1 MRHLVLLVV
10 FFLSFSIQ
18 SGASDLVKVRSA
30 FSVKETAD
38 RFESILKAKK
48 FTIFNRID
56 HSKGAQG
63 VGLDLRP
70 TELILFGNPKVG
82 TQLML
87 ARQTT
92 AIDLPMKALVYQ
104 DKKGQVWLAYNSA
117 DYLAGRHGIR
127 GKDAVLSKIKK
138 ALAGLS
144 AKATNR

>member
-1 MRHLVLLVV
+1 
-10 FFLSFSIQ
+10 
-18 SGASDLVKVRSA
+18 
-30 FSVKETAD
+30 
-38 RFESILKAKK
+38 
-48 FTIFNRID
+48 
-56 HSKGAQG
+56 
-63 VGLDLRP
+63 
-70 TELILFGNPKVG
+70 
-82 TQLML
+82 ML